1 MTTWAF
7 ALFILITLGAFL
19 AIFIYSIVAKK
30 HWLTTAMIVGP
41 VVSVLMIRFIS
52 VPQRTK
58 AVRETVVEARNFQ
71 MTDIAWSNSLP
82 PTADIYPSIPSCGR
96 PLAFQ
101 IAEQIR
107 QDKRSKKKFAVTFVK
122 ETYAGDHDQWKPPE
136 DFVANFRGE
145 FVKQFPGSDVA
156 VVTAEAKS
164 ANQKLQPLEIKLSF
178 KPTEKIRT
186 GKQIAGT
193 ISARWTTRSGTRA
206 VALID
211 YVDKP
216 WVLDPDDDGD
226 KGRLSVGYSKRLAR
240 SPAEAA
246 SLARDSVQALP
257 VQVIDRF
264 RQKLSLP
271 YGELWQ
277 EAVLVNTRISANS
290 TMRGY
295 YVDLLPLVRNWESER
310 PPTRLSQASLPQSEA
325 QPRKLNS
332 RSGLSQ
338 TSALI
343 VTTIGLVLIGFI
355 SNLLTQ
361 GYYRQ
366 NINPIIFTGVAV
378 VIGLI
383 LLGSLFG

>member
-1 MTTWAF
+1 MVTWAF
-7 ALFILITLGAFL
+7 ALIALIMLGAFL
-19 AIFIYSIVAKK
+19 ALFTYSIVAKK
-30 HWLTTAMIVGP
+30 LWLVTAMVVVP
-41 VVSVLMIRFIS
+41 VVLVLMLMFFRIQSIPDA
-52 VPQRTK
+52 VQTMVK
-58 AVRETVVEARNFQ
+58 AEDRHFQ
-71 MTDIAWSNSLP
+71 ITDIAWSNSLP
-82 PTADIYPSIPSCGR
+82 PTADIYPSISSCGR

-122 ETYAGDHDQWKPPE
+122 ETYAGDYDQWKPPK
-136 DFVANFRGE
+136 DFVNNFRNE
-145 FVKQFPGSDVA
+145 FVKQFPGSNVA
-156 VVTAEAKS
+156 AETAEAKS
-164 ANQKLQPLEIKLSF
+164 ANQKLEPLEIKLSF

-206 VALID
+206 VALINF
-211 YVDKP
+211 VDKP
-216 WVLDPDDDGD
+216 WVLDPYERGNSNP
-226 KGRLSVGYSKRLAR
+226 GHLSVGFSKRLAR
-240 SPAEAA
+240 SQAEAA
-246 SLARDSVQALP
+246 ALAIESVQAGP
-257 VQVIDRF
+257 VQAVDRF

-277 EAVLVNTRISANS
+277 EAVLVDTRIQTSS
-290 TMRGY
+290 TMRGNY
-295 YVDLLPLVRNWESER
+295 DDLLPLVRNWESDQ
-310 PPTRLSQASLPQSEA
+310 PAAFLSRAESQPKKSNPQ
-325 QPRKLNS
+325 
-332 RSGLSQ
+332 SGLSQ

-366 NINPIIFTGVAV
+366 NIDLIVVTGAAV

-383 LLGSLFG
+383 LLGLLLG

>member
-1 MTTWAF
+1 MTHLSFF
-7 ALFILITLGAFL
+7 ALIALMMLGAFL
-19 AIFIYSIVAKK
+19 AIFIYSIAAKK
-30 HWLTTAMIVGP
+30 HWLMILMLVVPVGL
-41 VVSVLMIRFIS
+41 VAVLSCLIVFLRLN
-52 VPQRTK
+52 T
-58 AVRETVVEARNFQ
+58 ARNEVTVRTHDNVVRLSGRMSEQASDFR

-82 PTADIYPSIPSCGR
+82 PTADIYPSISSCGR

-122 ETYAGDHDQWKPPE
+122 ETFSGDHDQWKPPQ
-136 DFVANFRGE
+136 DFVTNFRNE
-145 FVKQFPGSDVA
+145 FVKQFPGSNVA
-156 VVTAEAKS
+156 AETDKAVTAEAKS

-211 YVDKP
+211 FVDKP

-226 KGRLSVGYSKRLAR
+226 KGRLSVGFSKRLAR

-277 EAVLVNTRISANS
+277 EAVLVNT
-290 TMRGY
+290 TH
-295 YVDLLPLVRNWESER
+295 
-310 PPTRLSQASLPQSEA
+310 LSQFHHEREL
-325 QPRKLNS
+325 R
-332 RSGLSQ
+332 
-338 TSALI
+338 
-343 VTTIGLVLIGFI
+343 
-355 SNLLTQ
+355 
-361 GYYRQ
+361 
-366 NINPIIFTGVAV
+366 
-378 VIGLI
+378 
-383 LLGSLFG
+383 